1 MGRIGALLFDLGDT
15 VIVELDSP
23 ADIDTTEFD
32 IIDGVREALETFRKR
47 YKLAIVSN
55 TFTWGD
61 EEVTKA
67 LQRAN
72 LAKYFDAIVTSV
84 SAGSSKPENDIF
96 LKALRLLNTA
106 PEESVMI
113 GDRIDTDISGANML
127 GIISILFR
135 WNDRYPA
142 IIANEID
149 KPDYIISSM
158 CELAELIA
166 AIDGKSG

>member
-1 MGRIGALLFDLGDT
+1 MGRIEALLFDLGDT

-23 ADIDTTEFD
+23 ADIDTTDFD
-32 IIDGVREALETFRKR
+32 IIDGAREVLEAFSKR

-55 TFTWGD
+55 TYTWGD

-67 LQRAN
+67 LQRAD

-84 SAGSSKPENDIF
+84 SAGSSKPDNGIF
-96 LKALRLLNTA
+96 LKALRLLNMP

-113 GDRIDTDISGANML
+113 GDRIDTDISGANTL
-127 GIISILFR
+127 GMISILFR

-142 IIANEID
+142 LIVNDID
-149 KPDYIISSM
+149 MPDYVISSM
-158 CELAELIA
+158 HELPELIR
-166 AIDGKSG
+166 AIDEEK